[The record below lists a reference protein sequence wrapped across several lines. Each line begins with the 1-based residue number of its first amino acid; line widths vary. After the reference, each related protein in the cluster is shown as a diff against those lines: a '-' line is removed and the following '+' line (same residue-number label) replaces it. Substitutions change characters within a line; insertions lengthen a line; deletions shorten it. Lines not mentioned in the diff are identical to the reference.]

1 MALIIRHLRH
11 YLLEGVTDVHSAV
24 IIFGSGHEATREE
37 VKLP

>member
-1 MALIIRHLRH
+1 MRD
-11 YLLEGVTDVHSAV
+11 YLPEGAADVHSVV